1 MRITKVTTKTGDQGD
16 TALGDGSRVSK
27 DNARIQCLGSIDEL
41 NASIGLALVT
51 STEDHVADLESIQND
66 LLNIG
71 GELSI
76 PLVEKPLLHDER
88 VSFLEKRIELINKEL
103 PPLEEFII
111 PGGSETSA
119 RLHVA
124 RSICRRA
131 ERNLVSLKNT
141 EKLSIDILKYI
152 NRLSDY
158 LFVLAR
164 LVIDISGSKETQWD
178 RRALLLLFVG
188 LFATITLKFIG

>member
-16 TALGDGSRVSK
+16 TSLGDGSRVSK
-27 DNARIQCLGSIDEL
+27 DNVCIHCFGSIDEL
-41 NASIGLALVT
+41 NASIGFAKVLI
-51 STEDHVADLESIQND
+51 SKSHENDLISIQND

-76 PLVEKPLLHDER
+76 PTVEEPLLKEER
-88 VSFLEKRIELINKEL
+88 VGFLEKRIESINKQL

-111 PGGSETSA
+111 PGGSEISA
-119 RLHVA
+119 RLHLA

-131 ERNLVSLKNT
+131 ERDIISLNNT
-141 EKLSIDILKYI
+141 EKLSTVIIKYV

-164 LVIDISGSKETQWD
+164 LVINKSGEKETQWD
-178 RRALLLLFVG
+178 RSD
-188 LFATITLKFIG
+188 

>member
-1 MRITKVTTKTGDQGD
+1 MRITKVTTKTGDQGK
-16 TALGDGSRVSK
+16 TMLGDGSRVSK
-27 DNARIQCLGSIDEL
+27 DNVRIQCLGSIDEL
-41 NASIGLALVT
+41 NASIGFALIT
-51 STEDHVADLESIQND
+51 SKEDHGTDLKSIQND
-66 LLNIG
+66 LFNIG

-76 PLVEKPLLHDER
+76 PKMEKSLLQEDR
-88 VSFLEKRIELINKEL
+88 VDFLEERIESINKQL

-111 PGGSETSA
+111 PGGSETGA

-131 ERNLVSLKNT
+131 ERDLVSLNNI
-141 EKLSIDILKYI
+141 EKLSTDILKYV

-164 LVIDISGSKETQWD
+164 LVIDKSGSKETQWD
-178 RRALLLLFVG
+178 RG
-188 LFATITLKFIG
+188 D